1 LLNIKQQEKNM
12 EQNKDDF
19 IGVKIEPDKKKL
31 LETEAKKNKVTLS
44 RFLRHIVEEYFKG
57 VKK

>member
-1 LLNIKQQEKNM
+1 M